1 MLSFPTAGHI
11 LVGVKPLVAHAIAAA
26 SVRPTRLLRPNIA
39 DSCKAAVA
47 SLAKHRL
54 CAVLNCL
61 AWNRGKLVEYCGMA
75 SALGSSII
83 VSAAT
88 TYLSYYYYSIIII

>member
-11 LVGVKPLVAHAIAAA
+11 LVGAKPLVAHAIAAA
-26 SVRPTRLLRPNIA
+26 SIRPTRLLLRRNIA

-54 CAVLNCL
+54 CAVLNYL
-61 AWNRGKLVEYCGMA
+61 AWNGGKLVEYCGMA
-75 SALGSSII
+75 SALGSSIN
-83 VSAAT
+83 
-88 TYLSYYYYSIIII
+88 YSICYYN